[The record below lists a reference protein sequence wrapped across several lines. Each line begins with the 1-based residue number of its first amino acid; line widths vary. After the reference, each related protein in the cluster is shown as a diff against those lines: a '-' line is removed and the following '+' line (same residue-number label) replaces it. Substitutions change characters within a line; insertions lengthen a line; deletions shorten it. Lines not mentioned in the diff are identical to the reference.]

1 MTFDKLLYLCNI
13 KMISLIFS
21 PILYYKMET
30 RNEFEFEGKAYNGFL
45 MLFVDIV
52 MLLLSFGVIVYGI
65 ICSPLVLVVG
75 CLLLLVNITC
85 WCGFLLLEP
94 NEARVITWFGKYS
107 GTFSRTGFYWINPF
121 YSSKK
126 VSLRARNLDA
136 QPIKVNDK
144 TGNPVMIGLVM
155 VWKLKDTYKAMFEVD
170 SQTIATSPAELGS
183 SAKSIMNALEK
194 FVRVQ
199 SDAALRQ
206 VAGQYAYD
214 DEDGESN
221 EPTLRSSADEINEQL
236 EQKLNERLALAG
248 IEVVEARINYL
259 AYAPEIAAVMLRRQ
273 QASAIITAREKIV
286 EGAVSMVKM
295 ALQKLSQEDVVE
307 LDDDKKAAMVSN
319 LMVVLCGDDAA
330 QPVVNTGTLNH

>member
-1 MTFDKLLYLCNI
+1 MKEYVFK
-13 KMISLIFS
+13 
-21 PILYYKMET
+21 
-30 RNEFEFEGKAYNGFL
+30 GKVLNGFA
-45 MLFVDIV
+45 MLFVN
-52 MLLLSFGVIVYGI
+52 
-65 ICSPLVLVVG
+65 LVLHAIMIACIVWGMIVLNEDNANEALG
-75 CLLLLVNITC
+75 ITLLTVSGVLLIVPIII
-85 WCGFLLLEP
+85 WCGFLMLEP
-94 NEARVITWFGKYS
+94 NEARVVTWFGKYS
-107 GTFSRTGFYWINPF
+107 GTFTDTGYFWINPF
-121 YSSKK
+121 YSTKK

-136 QPIKVNDK
+136 EPIKVNDK
-144 TGNPVMIGLVM
+144 TGNPVMIGLVL
-155 VWKLKDTYKAMFEVD
+155 VWKLKDTYKALFEID
-170 SQTIATSPAELGS
+170 SQTMASNPNAVGS
-183 SAKSIMNALEK
+183 DTKGLMNALEN

-214 DEDGESN
+214 DEDTQIG
-221 EPTLRSSADEINEQL
+221 EPTLRSSAEEINQQL
-236 EQKLNERLALAG
+236 EEKLNERLTLAG

-295 ALQKLSQEDVVE
+295 ALDKLSSENIVE

-319 LMVVLCGDDAA
+319 LLVVLCGDESA

>member
-1 MTFDKLLYLCNI
+1 
-13 KMISLIFS
+13 
-21 PILYYKMET
+21 MEKKEKDFGGT
-30 RNEFEFEGKAYNGFL
+30 VLNGFL
-45 MLFVDIV
+45 FLFLNILLTLASIAGIV
-52 MLLLSFGVIVYGI
+52 WGIMLLSDDLPGGKVLTCGI
-65 ICSPLVLVVG
+65 I
-75 CLLLLVNITC
+75 LLIVSLIM
-85 WCGFLLLEP
+85 WSGMIMLEP
-94 NEARVITWFGKYS
+94 NEARVVTWFGKYS
-107 GTFSRTGFYWINPF
+107 GTFKETGFFWINPF
-121 YSSKK
+121 YSTKK

-136 QPIKVNDK
+136 EPIKVNDK
-144 TGNPVMIGLVM
+144 TGNPIMIGLVL
-155 VWKLKDTYKAMFEVD
+155 VWKLSDTYKALFEVD
-170 SQTIATSPAELGS
+170 TQTMANAPAGQIG
-183 SAKSIMNALEK
+183 ADMRSIMNALER

-214 DEDGESN
+214 DEDNTHQGL
-221 EPTLRSSADEINEQL
+221 TLRDGGEEINEQL
-236 EQKLNERLALAG
+236 EEKLNERLALAG

-295 ALQKLSQEDVVE
+295 ALDRLASEEIVE

-319 LMVVLCGDDAA
+319 LLVVLCGDESA

>member
-1 MTFDKLLYLCNI
+1 
-13 KMISLIFS
+13 
-21 PILYYKMET
+21 ME
-30 RNEFEFEGKAYNGFL
+30 NKEFAFKGTVMNGFL
-45 MLFVDIV
+45 MLFVNFAILVLAVLGIIYSIIQLDGSNGAQGGWLLGGSI
-52 MLLLSFGVIVYGI
+52 LLLFINI
-65 ICSPLVLVVG
+65 IM
-75 CLLLLVNITC
+75 
-85 WCGFLLLEP
+85 WCGHLQLEP
-94 NEARVITWFGKYS
+94 NVARVTTWFGKYS
-107 GTFSRTGFYWINPF
+107 GTFSKTGFFWINPF
-121 YSSKK
+121 YGSKK

-136 QPIKVNDK
+136 EPIKVNDK
-144 TGNPVMIGLVM
+144 TGNPVMIGLVLE
-155 VWKLKDTYKAMFEVD
+155 WKLKDTYKALFEVD
-170 SQTIATSPAELGS
+170 SQTMAANPNAVGS
-183 SAKSIMNALEK
+183 DTKGLMNALEN

-214 DEDGESN
+214 DEDTKEG

-236 EQKLNERLALAG
+236 EQKLDERLALAG

-273 QASAIITAREKIV
+273 QATAIITAREKIV

-295 ALQKLSQEDVVE
+295 ALDKLSNENIVD

-319 LMVVLCGDDAA
+319 LLVVLCGDESA